1 MSGNRRSI
9 QPQRR
14 LALLL
19 ALLTSV
25 LSTLPLS
32 GTAASADR
40 SPADS
45 AAPAAPLLGEA
56 PSRLL
61 GQLAGPTDTH
71 TAPTRIVQFMPE
83 PTSAPRGY

>member
-9 QPQRR
+9 QTQRQ

-25 LSTLPLS
+25 LSTPPLS

-40 SPADS
+40 PPADS
-45 AAPAAPLLGEA
+45 AAPSAPLLGEA
-56 PSRLL
+56 PSPPL
-61 GQLAGPTDTH
+61 GQLAAPTDAH

-83 PTSAPRGY
+83 PTSASPAY